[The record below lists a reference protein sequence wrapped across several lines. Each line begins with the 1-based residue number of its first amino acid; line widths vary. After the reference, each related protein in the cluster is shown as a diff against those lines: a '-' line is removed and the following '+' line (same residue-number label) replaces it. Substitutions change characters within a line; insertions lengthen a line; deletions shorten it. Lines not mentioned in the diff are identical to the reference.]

1 MKIEFITR
9 TDDRIE
15 DLDGRDSIEIKI
27 DGVRK
32 FVVRDGEPEDATLS
46 RDFKHCYSIP
56 NLMRLAFD
64 AGRRGDYFEVEYIER
79 EDV

>member
-32 FVVRDGEPEDATLS
+32 FIVRDGEPEDATLR
-46 RDFKHCYSIP
+46 RDFKHCYSVV
-56 NLMRLAFD
+56 NLMKLAFE
-64 AGRRGDYFEVEYIER
+64 AGKRGEDFEVEYIES
-79 EDV
+79 EGL